1 MIPVI
6 GIPYLNRPDL
16 LQRCLAS
23 IDHPVDTVILI
34 DNSNGGWCDDT
45 EEWIRHETTGIVRR
59 VSISEHENTG
69 VAASWNEVIKLFP
82 APWWL
87 LVNNDI
93 EFAPGDLAKFEE
105 AMETSK
111 AGIVADGI
119 NNMACF
125 GITANCV
132 QKVGLF
138 DENFYPAY
146 GEDIDYM
153 RRSRLLLVEHR
164 YLQGMGMRHDRSST
178 VKTFPAELQERNR
191 ETFEANKAYY
201 IRKWGGWEGDETFE
215 HPFNDPGWPAWAWKF
230 DSRMR
235 KEQM

>member
-87 LVNNDI
+87 LVNN
-93 EFAPGDLAKFEE
+93 EKGATAPSPRGLSARTGRGVT
-105 AMETSK
+105 MGSHQL
-111 AGIVADGI
+111 GS
-119 NNMACF
+119 
-125 GITANCV
+125 TAT
-132 QKVGLF
+132 
-138 DENFYPAY
+138 
-146 GEDIDYM
+146 
-153 RRSRLLLVEHR
+153 R
-164 YLQGMGMRHDRSST
+164 
-178 VKTFPAELQERNR
+178 
-191 ETFEANKAYY
+191 
-201 IRKWGGWEGDETFE
+201 
-215 HPFNDPGWPAWAWKF
+215 
-230 DSRMR
+230 
-235 KEQM
+235 